1 VQSSRNLRNI
11 RFLIVTSRI
20 KSSEDSI
27 FYSMIRVDHRVDLNE
42 RDEGIVLKSWKMTPL
57 LMTPG
62 KA

>member
-1 VQSSRNLRNI
+1 
-11 RFLIVTSRI
+11 
-20 KSSEDSI
+20 
-27 FYSMIRVDHRVDLNE
+27 MIRVDHRVDLNE